1 MKTKV
6 VNEKLITM
14 KLRQDELDLIK
25 ESLRA
30 NVYVQENIAPLN
42 DGIQRQVR
50 DNLIRLSNLINKCEM
65 FSI

>member
-1 MKTKV
+1 
-6 VNEKLITM
+6 M